1 MKNEKRKMMNG
12 KSLLITLSLICLIAG
27 AAVTAFAQTPSPAP
41 QTPDLQGLIARQAAL
56 VTEFD
61 VNGLKVLV
69 KQRAGSQT
77 VATGLFLKG
86 GSRNIT
92 AANAGV
98 ESLMLD
104 VMAEGGTA
112 YPREKLRA
120 ELARTGTV
128 ISAGD
133 NYDYSVLSM
142 TSTRTN
148 FDSSWNVFT
157 DVALHPAF
165 AKEDFDL
172 IKQRSLVALSD
183 DAD

>member
-1 MKNEKRKMMNG
+1 MRNDNWKMTNG
-12 KSLLITLSLICLIAG
+12 KWICSLLLGLTILFFSGL
-27 AAVTAFAQTPSPAP
+27 TALPQTPTPTP
-41 QTPDLQGLIARQAAL
+41 QSPDLQGLIARQAAL
-56 VTEFD
+56 VTELD

-69 KQRAGSQT
+69 KRRAGSQT

-104 VMAEGGTA
+104 VMAEGSAA

-128 ISAGD
+128 IGASD

-142 TSTRTN
+142 TSTRAN
-148 FDSSWNVFT
+148 FDNGWNIFT

-165 AKEDFDL
+165 AKEDFD
-172 IKQRSLVALSD
+172 
-183 DAD
+183 